1 MILQSLL
8 FTKLGP
14 PFETPSGGAWDDNI
28 TYNFTSDPEYGD
40 GGYVHHYRDLWGGVW
55 QHFDNL
61 DHVRPT
67 TGVATWD
74 APSKWNLPGRA
85 FPGPCA
91 DPTE

>member
-40 GGYVHHYRDLWGGVW
+40 GGYVHHYRDL
-55 QHFDNL
+55 
-61 DHVRPT
+61 
-67 TGVATWD
+67 
-74 APSKWNLPGRA
+74 
-85 FPGPCA
+85 
-91 DPTE
+91 